1 MRQRDEETLTVHSTL
16 SDDFAQRHLPP
27 ELFDRKRADE
37 EKHSRSNVCE
47 LRLEPRR
54 AEQHFGRRWTSIT
67 RSARGF
73 PGKALRDRR
82 AIRQMRFI
90 DARHREPSAELGAG
104 ASGER
109 QASRELNGTWR
120 LADDHHAIAR
130 IARDDRERR
139 WEITSADALGARA
152 NARVKSKE
160 CALTWIRLDATAAAH
175 AHRTRL

>member
-1 MRQRDEETLTVHSTL
+1 
-16 SDDFAQRHLPP
+16 
-27 ELFDRKRADE
+27 
-37 EKHSRSNVCE
+37 
-47 LRLEPRR
+47 
-54 AEQHFGRRWTSIT
+54 
-67 RSARGF
+67 
-73 PGKALRDRR
+73 
-82 AIRQMRFI
+82 MRFV
-90 DARHREPSAELGAG
+90 DASHGEPSAQLGA
-104 ASGER
+104 R
-109 QASRELNGTWR
+109 ASRERQTRGQLDRTWC